1 MSNEYVK
8 LGVTY
13 GVVGA
18 AIGHVAANAWQKGAL
33 IGVTFGLVSAYYAES
48 EAKQIKQ
55 KAEELALRAQMSV

>member
-1 MSNEYVK
+1 MSEYAK

-18 AIGHVAANAWQKGAL
+18 AIGHFAANSWQKGAF
-33 IGVTFGLVSAYYAES
+33 IGVAIGLVQAYYDES

-55 KAEELALRAQMSV
+55 KAEELALRAQMRA

>member
-1 MSNEYVK
+1 MNGEYIK

-33 IGVTFGLVSAYYAES
+33 IGVAVGLVNAYYAES

-55 KAEELALRAQMSV
+55 KAEEQALRAQMRA